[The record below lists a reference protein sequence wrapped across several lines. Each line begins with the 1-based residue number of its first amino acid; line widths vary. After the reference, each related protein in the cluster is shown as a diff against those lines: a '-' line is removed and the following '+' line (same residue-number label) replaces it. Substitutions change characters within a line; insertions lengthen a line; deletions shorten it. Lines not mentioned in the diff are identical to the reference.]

1 VAQADQTGS
10 GSPTNDVTQQ
20 VVTDVAESLSRRG
33 FFTSEWWTTVIG
45 GALSAVLALLHV
57 SSSSATHV
65 AAVVAPAVLAG
76 LYAIVRTVHKSQ
88 LASALAGIFPQ
99 AAQSPG
105 QDGQAGAGE
114 AVTGAAAPAAIPAAT
129 APPAAATA
137 RAAATPPVSTA
148 VPGAVPIQ
156 SQGLPGVAV
165 PAAIAQTDADFEFR
179 GIPPIED
186 GDG

>member
-1 VAQADQTGS
+1 VAQADQAGS
-10 GSPTNDVTQQ
+10 GSGTGNDVPQQ
-20 VVTDVAESLSRRG
+20 VLADVTDSLSRRG

-76 LYAIVRTVHKSQ
+76 LYAVVRTVHKSQ
-88 LASALAGIFPQ
+88 LAGALSDIFPQ
-99 AAQSPG
+99 AAQPPG
-105 QDGQAGAGE
+105 QNGQAGAGE
-114 AVTGAAAPAAIPAAT
+114 TALGAAAPAAAAPAP
-129 APPAAATA
+129 APAA
-137 RAAATPPVSTA
+137 RAAAALPVSTA
-148 VPGAVPIQ
+148 VAGAVPIQ

-165 PAAIAQTDADFEFR
+165 PAAITQTDADFEFR

-186 GDG
+186 TDG